1 MLAVNTNEYAPE
13 RVALDLRQ
21 HGFAIIDNFL
31 LLDEVAEI
39 VNQIEEKL
47 DNGEFKK
54 AGIGKAEDYQIQ
66 HGVRGDLIRWIDQNE
81 AIPTNLI
88 FLPRIK
94 VVTQDLNKYC
104 FLGLVD
110 FEYHHT
116 HYPVGS
122 KYAKHTDTFKNDN
135 SRVISAVC
143 YLNVN
148 WIKADGGELLIYDEG
163 ADGTTIEHEIEPRCG
178 RLVIFESR
186 LWHEVL
192 ECREERRSI
201 TGWFHNQRNL
211 F

>member
-1 MLAVNTNEYAPE
+1 MVANETNEYAPE

-21 HGFAIIDNFL
+21 HGFSIIDNFL
-31 LLDEVAEI
+31 SLEEVSEI

-54 AGIGKAEDYQIQ
+54 AGIGKADDYQIQ
-66 HGVRGDLIRWIDQNE
+66 HSVRGDLIRWIDENE
-81 AIPTNLI
+81 PIPTNTI

-122 KYAKHTDTFKNDN
+122 KYARHTDTFVNDS

-143 YLNVN
+143 YLNIN
-148 WIKADGGELLIYDEG
+148 WNSADGGELVIYDTSISGEEIS
-163 ADGTTIEHEIEPRCG
+163 TIIAPSCG

-192 ECREERRSI
+192 ECKSERRSI
-201 TGWFHNQRNL
+201 TGWFRNERKL